1 MSGKTKVGVFT
12 FHKYYNYGTALQ
24 AYALQTYIE
33 KNYDCDAELIDYMP
47 KNEFVGK
54 KLLVTRLKRLGTYIK
69 NFGKYYVLRKNR
81 GNQEIKKREFDKF
94 FELHMVTSSWKVNS
108 AESLAEHSGEYDAVM
123 VGSDQTWNPFVSKD
137 GIFLLDWLKDR
148 GVSKIAYAPS
158 IGVSRIPDEWH
169 ERYKAALSEFDALSC
184 RERGGAGFLS
194 ELLGKDVE
202 FVIDPTLLLT
212 PDDWEEISTPEE
224 VDGPYLLTY
233 FLGDNKAH
241 RKAVEKIAKEK
252 NLKIVALPVSY
263 LEMKNKGIDKR
274 YVGPGGFITLIKNAS
289 FVCTDSFHGTM
300 FSINFGKDFVSF
312 TKRNDADI
320 NSDNNR
326 LYDALGV
333 FGLQDRLWQGKD
345 HPINH
350 QADNKEVGNR
360 LDVFRAISVRYVSN
374 ALQSIK
380 RRMYD

>member
-1 MSGKTKVGVFT
+1 MKIGILTQPLKN
-12 FHKYYNYGTALQ
+12 NYGGILQ

-169 ERYKAALSEFDALSC
+169 ERYKAALSGFDALSC

-263 LEMKNKGIDKR
+263 LETKNKGIDKR

-333 FGLQDRLWQGKD
+333 FGLQDRLCIKGEFSDSAVDYALVNERLGKLRASSRRYLD
-345 HPINH
+345 RALST
-350 QADNKEVGNR
+350 ADKE
-360 LDVFRAISVRYVSN
+360 
-374 ALQSIK
+374 
-380 RRMYD
+380 